1 MSFFGSI
8 GNFMGG
14 GGFLGKL
21 FGGGNDPVAD
31 ASKYYD
37 QISGVL
43 KDYLGPYA
51 DRGNQVYPE
60 LQEQYK
66 QLMNDPNAMLNKF
79 GQGYQ
84 QSPGYQFQVNQATGA
99 ANNAASA
106 GGMLGSPAH
115 QQQTASMVNNLAS
128 QDYNQYLSHVLG
140 LYGQG
145 LGGEQ
150 GIYNTGAQMSGSLGE
165 NLSNSLMSQG
175 NMAYSG
181 AINKNQQALQMIG
194 MLTGMNVPK
203 LGGGGGMG
211 GGGFGGGGMGG
222 GGFF

>member
-1 MSFFGSI
+1 MSFFGDL
-8 GNFMGG
+8 GNSLGS

-21 FGGGNDPVAD
+21 FGGGNDAAED

-37 QISGVL
+37 QIAGVL

-51 DRGNQVYPE
+51 ERGNQVYPG
-60 LQEQYK
+60 LQQQYS
-66 QLMNDPNAMLNKF
+66 QLMNDPNAMLSKF

-99 ANNAASA
+99 ANNAAAA
-106 GGMLGSPAH
+106 GGMLGSPMH
-115 QQQTASMVNNLAS
+115 QQNTANMVNNLAS
-128 QDYNQYLSHVLG
+128 QDYNQYLAHVLG

-150 GIYNTGAQMSGSLGE
+150 GIYNSGAQMSGNLGE

-175 NMAYSG
+175 NLAYSS
-181 AINKNQQALQMIG
+181 AINKNQQALQMVG
-194 MLTGMNVPK
+194 MLTGT
-203 LGGGGGMG
+203 GGGGMG
-211 GGGFGGGGMGG
+211 GGGGYGGGGMGG
-222 GGFF
+222 GGYY